1 MNAAAKA
8 STKPCFSGSATS
20 RSFQAARQPC
30 HSDNPWSRNG
40 TFFSTASR
48 PMRGLVM
55 CTEPTRRGQEGECSG
70 AAWYDPTVNPR
81 GKGARAIL
89 TFSITVD
96 IDGSGPTQHGPTASC
111 GDPARVP
118 ECSQGV
124 TAAVSQRG

>member
-1 MNAAAKA
+1 MVEERDVLLDSLA
-8 STKPCFSGSATS
+8 SD
-20 RSFQAARQPC
+20 ARPG
-30 HSDNPWSRNG
+30 H
-40 TFFSTASR
+40 
-48 PMRGLVM
+48 VY
-55 CTEPTRRGQEGECSG
+55 EPTRRGREGECSG
-70 AAWYDPTVNPR
+70 AAWYDPAVNPR

-124 TAAVSQRG
+124 AAAVSQRG